1 MRKDWLL
8 RLALVLLAPVPAAA
22 QILDRV
28 AYKPPPY
35 EKIQKAELYSS
46 KDEYRKAVDDKRFR
60 LEKVGYKSGD
70 LRVFAYVYAP
80 SKPGGRL
87 PAVIFN
93 RGSFVWDD
101 FGGHLLP
108 AFHRFGQAGFAVIA
122 PMYRGSGGAEGTDE
136 MGGSDLGDLMETERL
151 AKDLGFIDTGNLFM
165 IGESRGGMMTFQA
178 IRDEFPIRAAAV
190 YGAFTDLGSFLEST
204 PQARAMAT
212 SIWPDYAARKDEIHQ
227 RRSAVAWA
235 DKMEVPLL
243 IMHGGADKSVSPAQA
258 LALASKLESLGK
270 PYELLIRA
278 GSNHVMTDWRAE
290 RDRHAIDW
298 FRRHAT
304 KR

>member
-70 LRVFAYVYAP
+70 PRVFAYVYAP

-136 MGGSDLGDLMETERL
+136 MGGADLDDLMETARL

-204 PQARAMAT
+204 P
-212 SIWPDYAARKDEIHQ
+212 
-227 RRSAVAWA
+227 
-235 DKMEVPLL
+235 
-243 IMHGGADKSVSPAQA
+243 
-258 LALASKLESLGK
+258 
-270 PYELLIRA
+270 
-278 GSNHVMTDWRAE
+278 
-290 RDRHAIDW
+290 
-298 FRRHAT
+298 
-304 KR
+304 